1 MAHLWVNLASG
12 PGSIGDAI
20 VQWLLASGAIAVWEL
35 NPFALV
41 LFRKLDDLDLRR
53 IILILVNLDERW
65 WYCFHRPLR
74 VSQWLSVHVPVTVW
88 SGSGCAWIDM
98 SVLENDNLVLVVLER
113 DLVVENWVEYWSC
126 LPVSVVLTPLLLV
139 SLLSGWNWL
148 WEWLWRCF
156 VWIVALAGS
165 DNSVAQVIC
174 ERNFIRTEGSI
185 TAVWQLDPL
194 RVELNQGGWL
204 SLVVM
209 EWGALHD
216 DVLAEVLVAIHT
228 GGILLVESES
238 TLAPEKQ

>member
-1 MAHLWVNLASG
+1 
-12 PGSIGDAI
+12 
-20 VQWLLASGAIAVWEL
+20 
-35 NPFALV
+35 
-41 LFRKLDDLDLRR
+41 
-53 IILILVNLDERW
+53 
-65 WYCFHRPLR
+65 
-74 VSQWLSVHVPVTVW
+74 
-88 SGSGCAWIDM
+88 M

-194 RVELNQGGWL
+194 RVELNQGDWL